1 MTRATA
7 TNDKWRR
14 RSREEWQTVL
24 ARFAESELGVEPFCV
39 REGLSES
46 SFRRWRSVLGDEA
59 SPVVCPAARQVSEPT
74 GFVDAGTLKLGG
86 TGRVE
91 LRLDLG
97 DGVIL
102 HLSRG

>member
-1 MTRATA
+1 MIRATA
-7 TNDKWRR
+7 TNNKWRR
-14 RSREEWQTVL
+14 RSREEWQAVF
-24 ARFAESELGVEPFCV
+24 ARFAVSGLGIEPFCIG
-39 REGLSES
+39 EGLSES
-46 SFRRWRSVLGDEA
+46 SFRRWRSLLGEP
-59 SPVVCPAARQVSEPT
+59 STLPAAPVMEPT

-86 TGRVE
+86 TGRLE